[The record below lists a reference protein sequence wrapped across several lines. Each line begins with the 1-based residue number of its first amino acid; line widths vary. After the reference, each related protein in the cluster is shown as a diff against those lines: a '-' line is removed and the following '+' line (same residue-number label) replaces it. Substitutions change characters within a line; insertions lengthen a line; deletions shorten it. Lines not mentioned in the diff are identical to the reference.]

1 MKPKSLWKLLKTIF
15 IKWLED
21 DPFQS
26 AAALSYYT
34 LFSLA
39 PLLIISIAV
48 AGFVFGREA
57 AQNQIVSTIQGLI
70 GQESAQAVQA
80 MIQNA
85 STRPKTGMIST
96 LLGGVILLFGAGG
109 VVGQLQTSLNTIWGV
124 KTQSESGLRDF
135 IRKRFIS
142 FAMVLGVG
150 FLLLVSLA
158 VSAFISG
165 LTQFIGSL
173 FEGVKLIAHLLDI
186 LISFGFITLL
196 FAMIYKFL
204 PDVEIQ
210 WQDVWTG
217 AALTSILFTIGK
229 ILIGLYLGS
238 SGVTSIYGAAGSLI
252 TVLLWV
258 YYSSLIF
265 LFGAEFTEVYA
276 NTYGSGVVPTQNAE
290 SIAAAAESDR
300 QSPPQKT
307 YLFADVNFKDME
319 EETESHH
326 NYYHKTRTV
335 ENMTQRNGG
344 DDCVVG
350 ERKANRTKSDRIADV
365 IATVAFTDMARSAH
379 WHRSGRCVRSGSLC
393 GVQL

>member
-1 MKPKSLWKLLKTIF
+1 
-15 IKWLED
+15 
-21 DPFQS
+21 
-26 AAALSYYT
+26 
-34 LFSLA
+34 
-39 PLLIISIAV
+39 
-48 AGFVFGREA
+48 
-57 AQNQIVSTIQGLI
+57 
-70 GQESAQAVQA
+70 
-80 MIQNA
+80 
-85 STRPKTGMIST
+85 
-96 LLGGVILLFGAGG
+96 LGGIILLFGAGG

-124 KTQSESGLRDF
+124 KAQSNSGLRDF

-165 LTQFIGSL
+165 LTQFIGSW
-173 FEGVKLIAHLLDI
+173 FGGAAVIAHLLDI

-210 WQDVWTG
+210 WQDVSTG

-290 SIAAAAESDR
+290 SISTTSD
-300 QSPPQKT
+300 
-307 YLFADVNFKDME
+307 
-319 EETESHH
+319 
-326 NYYHKTRTV
+326 HKTQTRPP
-335 ENMTQRNGG
+335 EKR
-344 DDCVVG
+344 
-350 ERKANRTKSDRIADV
+350 RA
-365 IATVAFTDMARSAH
+365 
-379 WHRSGRCVRSGSLC
+379 
-393 GVQL
+393 

>member
-1 MKPKSLWKLLKTIF
+1 MKPNSLWKLLKTIF

-70 GQESAQAVQA
+70 GHESALAVQA

-85 STRPKTGMIST
+85 SNRPKTGMIST
-96 LLGGVILLFGAGG
+96 LLGGIILLFGAGG
-109 VVGQLQTSLNTIWGV
+109 VVGQLQTSLNTIWRV
-124 KTQSESGLRDF
+124 SAKSDSSVRDF

-142 FAMVLGVG
+142 FAMVLGIG

-158 VSAFISG
+158 VSAFISA
-165 LTQFIGSL
+165 LTRFIGSL
-173 FEGVKLIAHLLDI
+173 FGEAAVIAHLLDI

-204 PDVEIQ
+204 PDARIQ
-210 WQDVWTG
+210 WEDVWTG

-229 ILIGLYLGS
+229 FLIGVYLGS

-265 LFGAEFTEVYA
+265 LLGAEFTEVYT
-276 NTYGSGVVPTQNAE
+276 NTYGSGVVPIENAE
-290 SIAAAAESDR
+290 SISHCE
-300 QSPPQKT
+300 QSQ
-307 YLFADVNFKDME
+307 
-319 EETESHH
+319 
-326 NYYHKTRTV
+326 
-335 ENMTQRNGG
+335 
-344 DDCVVG
+344 
-350 ERKANRTKSDRIADV
+350 NRT
-365 IATVAFTDMARSAH
+365 
-379 WHRSGRCVRSGSLC
+379 
-393 GVQL
+393 